1 MQFTL
6 LNQENQAYWEATYI
20 EAFPEEERLPFGQ
33 LLTSSQAGKF
43 HLFVIQEADENV
55 GILLNSQ
62 IAPEATYVFFFAIDQ
77 HHRNKRLGSTVL
89 ALLKTRYPKGFF

>member
-1 MQFTL
+1 M
-6 LNQENQAYWEATYI
+6 
-20 EAFPEEERLPFGQ
+20 
-33 LLTSSQAGKF
+33 SSQAGKF

-55 GILLNSQ
+55 GILLNSP

-89 ALLKTRYPKGFF
+89 ALLKTRYPKGFFWRVKKLAKMQRMKPKEKTLSVL